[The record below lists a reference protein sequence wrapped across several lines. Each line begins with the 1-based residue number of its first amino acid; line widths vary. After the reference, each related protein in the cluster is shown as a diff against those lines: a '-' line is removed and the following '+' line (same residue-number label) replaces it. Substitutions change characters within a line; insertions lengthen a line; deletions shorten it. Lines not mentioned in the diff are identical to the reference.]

1 MKLLEIWKRIGKQPL
16 RITRRKDAIIFIGNS
31 EYRIKNVRYNHGK
44 FMGFEAEPY
53 IQWFN
58 ASHKPKADE
67 WVIVKDK
74 NGIEYDNHQWNGMCW
89 YAYCFTEDGCD
100 GWRSD
105 VDIVS
110 WRYEED

>member
-1 MKLLEIWKRIGKQPL
+1 
-16 RITRRKDAIIFIGNS
+16 
-31 EYRIKNVRYNHGK
+31 
-44 FMGFEAEPY
+44 MGFEAEPY
-53 IQWFN
+53 IRWFN

-67 WVIVKDK
+67 WVIVKDR
-74 NGIEYDNHQWNGMCW
+74 NGIEYNNHQWNGMCW

-100 GWRSD
+100 GWRSN